1 MNDTSSC
8 VSNPLFPV
16 APEVY
21 QHMEYTENVDV
32 YSYAMI
38 LFYLLDGR
46 PPWPSDN
53 GLVAVKKAA
62 YEGDRP
68 PVPRHW
74 DERLQNLLQQAWH
87 ETPSLRPPFNSILK
101 SLNEYARKSI
111 IRRIPFVDYSAAGD
125 CDTLISSYL
134 FFYLVPRRRVPRRV
148 RSFDCFRRKSQQSM

>member
-1 MNDTSSC
+1 MISTRKW
-8 VSNPLFPV
+8 VSNPFFLV

-21 QHMEYTENVDV
+21 KHMEYTENVDV

-53 GLVAVKKAA
+53 GLVAVRKAA

-101 SLNEYARKSI
+101 ALNEYARKLNVSLYH
-111 IRRIPFVDYSAAGD
+111 FVCCMLSRN
-125 CDTLISSYL
+125 THL
-134 FFYLVPRRRVPRRV
+134 FYRYVVLRRRVPRRV
-148 RSFDCFRRKSQQSM
+148 GSFDCIGRESCATM

>member
-1 MNDTSSC
+1 
-8 VSNPLFPV
+8 
-16 APEVY
+16 
-21 QHMEYTENVDV
+21 MEYTENVDV

-53 GLVAVKKAA
+53 GLVAVRKAA

-101 SLNEYARKSI
+101 ALNEYARKLNVSLCH
-111 IRRIPFVDYSAAGD
+111 FVCCMLSRN
-125 CDTLISSYL
+125 THL
-134 FFYLVPRRRVPRRV
+134 FYAVLRRRVPRRV
-148 RSFDCFRRKSQQSM
+148 GSFDCIRRESCATM